1 MAASAASQRSPRK
14 WEKAISHMLHPTL
27 TQPAAR
33 KTGLTPPCS
42 PNDTKFISRQQMSKA
57 ENVPQS
63 TSLSTKKIHRLTVP
77 WLSHGASSSN
87 PPPSKDIW
95 SISAFLVK
103 RVIRGQA
110 TFKEIMTLTDRRSA
124 EQSLEPRKSI
134 PKWIC
139 IPSKLLL
146 CSFVINCID
155 SW

>member
-95 SISAFLVK
+95 SISAFLNPQMGPSSCRK
-103 RVIRGQA
+103 
-110 TFKEIMTLTDRRSA
+110 TRSGLPQILHY
-124 EQSLEPRKSI
+124 ENFWK
-134 PKWIC
+134 KM
-139 IPSKLLL
+139 
-146 CSFVINCID
+146 
-155 SW
+155 

>member
-110 TFKEIMTLTDRRSA
+110 TFKEIMTLT
-124 EQSLEPRKSI
+124 QISLEMD
-134 PKWIC
+134 
-139 IPSKLLL
+139 PSSVQPPDENASQKVL
-146 CSFVINCID
+146 
-155 SW
+155 

>member
-95 SISAFLVK
+95 SISAFLNPQMGPSSCRKTRSGLPQILHYARGKIVFHETCPWCQK
-103 RVIRGQA
+103 DRGPLMYSIVVIG
-110 TFKEIMTLTDRRSA
+110 LWS
-124 EQSLEPRKSI
+124 
-134 PKWIC
+134 
-139 IPSKLLL
+139 
-146 CSFVINCID
+146 
-155 SW
+155 